1 MKIIEAIQQV
11 DALKPNAYSSTHKI
25 AWLSRLE
32 AMVKKLVIDEY
43 VGGENI
49 HFEEFRRDTNVDTD
63 LFMPAPF
70 DAAYL
75 YWLEAQIHYSNE
87 DIDQYNGAMMLFNSV
102 FNEYK
107 AYYKRNHV
115 AKGAGRFLF

>member
-1 MKIIEAIQQV
+1 MTIFQACTQV
-11 DALKPNAYSSTHKI
+11 DALKPNAYSHRQKI
-25 AWLSRLE
+25 QWLSRLE
-32 AMVKKLVIDEY
+32 AMVKRLVIDEY

-49 HFEEFRRDTNVDTD
+49 PFEEFKENVDTGKE
-63 LFMPAPF
+63 LYMPAPF

-87 DIDQYNGAMMLFNSV
+87 DIDMYNGTMMLFNSV
-102 FNEYK
+102 FSEFK

-115 AKGAGRFLF
+115 AKGTGRFLF